1 MLTDSEI
8 EEKARQRI
16 AEMPVSERMQMEA
29 DIRTGVRYSYQSY
42 RDCYKSLTKADRK
55 KLYKFKS
62 RELLSGGGGDYA
74 MREIESEMMSRLNA
88 SREEIAA
95 MKKNPF
101 MSKVIKLL
109 IITAVVSIGGVLLT
123 ALIGKLSGA
132 DMGIAYIGVGSTVSL
147 LSLRWGDQL
156 VKSFRF
162 RKLQKAYE
170 KPDFQEQEID
180 AAVFRIMKKTVMEK
194 MEIEQNS
201 SLWY

>member
-1 MLTDSEI
+1 MLTDNEI

-16 AEMPVSERMQMEA
+16 AEMPISERMEMEA
-29 DIRTGVRYSYQSY
+29 KIRTSVRYSHQSSKEGY
-42 RDCYKSLTKADRK
+42 RSLPKADRRAYYEFQSK
-55 KLYKFKS
+55 
-62 RELLSGGGGDYA
+62 ELLSSGGGDYA
-74 MREIESEMMSRLNA
+74 MHEIECEMKERLNA

-101 MSKVIKLL
+101 VSKVIKLL

-123 ALIGKLSGA
+123 ALIGKLSGV
-132 DMGIAYIGVGSTVSL
+132 DMGVAYIGVGSTASL

-170 KPDFQEQEID
+170 NPEFQEQEID
-180 AAVFRIMKKTVMEK
+180 AAVFRIMKENVMEK
-194 MEIEQNS
+194 MKREEHVV
-201 SLWY
+201 